1 MMLKL
6 LNRLI
11 PFYLGIF
18 MGYFAFLRPENIWI
32 YGVFGGIFMGL
43 MIIDDLRKEEELVN
57 KEKDDGNN

>member
-1 MMLKL
+1 MQI

-18 MGYFAFLRPENIWI
+18 MGYFAFLRPENTWI

-43 MIIDDLRKEEELVN
+43 LIVEDIRKEKEQNNTKDITKEE
-57 KEKDDGNN
+57 D